1 MHGRTKSVYART
13 LPSEMRAKQKKTR
26 TGISRG
32 CGCGCGGWGGF
43 RGAGGERAFPS
54 LMGEAGERLGAWR
67 TIATPHRKRRQ
78 NLHKSLAICIVA
90 VLYCR
95 YPHPHPTR
103 HHLTNLRT
111 RASTTTRTCV
121 CHPLPSEQ
129 SKRGVERRNHLLA
142 GTFLRT
148 RRSTMFPVATT
159 LLASRFEELHSA
171 VLLMADQA
179 GTPKR
184 IRYFYF
190 YILLSSP
197 SR

>member
-1 MHGRTKSVYART
+1 
-13 LPSEMRAKQKKTR
+13 MRAKQKKNKDKHLTR
-26 TGISRG
+26 VRVRVRRM
-32 CGCGCGGWGGF
+32 GGF
-43 RGAGGERAFPS
+43 PRRRRRESISELDGGGRRAAGCLENNRY
-54 LMGEAGERLGAWR
+54 
-67 TIATPHRKRRQ
+67 TPPQ
-78 NLHKSLAICIVA
+78 AASEYLHKSLAICIVA

-148 RRSTMFPVATT
+148 GRSTMFPVATT

-171 VLLMADQA
+171 VLLMAAWYQA

-184 IRYFYF
+184 QVFYF